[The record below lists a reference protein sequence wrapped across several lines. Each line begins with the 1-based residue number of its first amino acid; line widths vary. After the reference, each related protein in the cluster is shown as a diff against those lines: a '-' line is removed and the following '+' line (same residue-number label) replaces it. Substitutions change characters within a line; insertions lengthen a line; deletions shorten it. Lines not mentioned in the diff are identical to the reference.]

1 MKKSTTSRLAI
12 KLVVC
17 LLTIPSFGGRK
28 GPSAEAAVSPPQ
40 QPPSTCAE
48 GEPKIDL
55 QPGAITN
62 PAGAE
67 IGAVKDFIL
76 NLEAGRIVYAV
87 GAFDRDKA
95 FSNKVFIIPWEVIE
109 LDFETNT
116 FALSGSKAAL
126 ENAPSFALDAWPT
139 LPPSRWGATVAAYW
153 GKQLGRNFAAANTP
167 EVALAKASE
176 LIGETIK
183 SVDGD
188 EVGTIEELVIDPE
201 KGSIAYAVLAVEG
214 EAGGNSTAFFA
225 LPWSTVQVNLAQR
238 IFSVDVDKKLLAK
251 SRGVSR

>member
-1 MKKSTTSRLAI
+1 MKKPTTLRLALR
-12 KLVVC
+12 LVGC
-17 LLTIPSFGGRK
+17 LLTVPAFGGWN
-28 GPSAEAAVSPPQ
+28 GPPAEAAVSPPQ

-48 GEPKIDL
+48 GEPKTDL

-87 GAFDRDKA
+87 GAFDRDKEL
-95 FSNKVFIIPWEVIE
+95 SNKVFIIPWEVVA

-116 FALSGSKAAL
+116 FALSRSKAAL

-139 LPPSRWGATVAAYW
+139 LPPPQWRATVATYW
-153 GKQLGRNFAAANTP
+153 GTQLGRNFAAANAS
-167 EVALAKASE
+167 EVALVKASE

-183 SVDGD
+183 SVAGD
-188 EVGTIEELVIDPE
+188 EVGIIEELVIDPE
-201 KGSIAYAVLAVEG
+201 RGAIAYAVLAVEG
-214 EAGGNSTAFFA
+214 EGGGNSTVFFA
-225 LPWSTVQVNLAQR
+225 LPWGAVQVNPAQR
-238 IFSVDVDKKLLAK
+238 TFIVDADEELLAK